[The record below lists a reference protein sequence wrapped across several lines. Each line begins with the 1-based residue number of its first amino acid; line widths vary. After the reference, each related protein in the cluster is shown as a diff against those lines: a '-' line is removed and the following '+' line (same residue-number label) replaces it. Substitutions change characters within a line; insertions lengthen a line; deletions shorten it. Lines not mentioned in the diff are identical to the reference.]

1 MAEREI
7 ESMEIIDKTCCEVAS
22 HGENY
27 GGGASDKSA
36 MNLCKI
42 RAIPKLKCSRARK
55 DHSSDASNVLVTIK
69 YPSKSVKTLTIINVT
84 TARIH
89 RVKEALYLRQK
100 EVS

>member
-1 MAEREI
+1 
-7 ESMEIIDKTCCEVAS
+7 MEIIGKTCCEVAS
-22 HGENY
+22 QGENY
-27 GGGASDKSA
+27 GGGSSDMSA

-42 RAIPKLKCSRARK
+42 SAIRKLKCSRARK

-69 YPSKSVKTLTIINVT
+69 YPSKSVKTLALTIINVT

-100 EVS
+100 GVT